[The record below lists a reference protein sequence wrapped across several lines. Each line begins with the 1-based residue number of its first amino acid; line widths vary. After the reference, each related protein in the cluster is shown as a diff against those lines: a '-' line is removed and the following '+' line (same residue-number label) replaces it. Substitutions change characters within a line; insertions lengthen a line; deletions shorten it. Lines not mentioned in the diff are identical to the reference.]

1 MKPSTHWA
9 IIASTSIQRLG
20 NIVHAHTNLYPDTN
34 LQRCCASTPTKRIS
48 PVLVPF
54 AIDPHIAAGLSAEA
68 PMFARGSTP
77 SDVSHWR
84 WETVTLEPFFDHLP
98 PDTRAMFPCIQTHG
112 KHQRWACIWRLSSS
126 VLKYSCAKHIKSVKP
141 ERGKSLKFQKVPK
154 RQANIITLL
163 NTAKKEDDL
172 SYELAKYMCS
182 ESDATTPRGCIK
194 RLATQEWADLEDNT
208 RQDPY
213 RCLESGSARSI
224 PRRDV
229 TPVEWLQAIGSRL
242 PRQPIGSRFLVGSSL
257 RRSPPPSQRNKPSR
271 SLSLHLGVLIREECQ
286 ELVLSDG
293 QVLEIM
299 KRLLTELNRGLGKA
313 THDTADVKCFTTF
326 VQDLPNG
333 TVLYVS
339 WQLFDHIAECLANF
353 MVEHDLSS
361 ERLPLGFTFSFPLSQ
376 RGLTKGYLVQWTKG
390 FDCSDCINEDVVQ
403 MLKDAIARRN
413 DIQLDV
419 VALLNDAVGTLVAC
433 AVRAHNSRVG
443 LIVGIMDVKID
454 VCAILNDTTG
464 TLMSCAWK
472 NFNCRIGIIVVWFA
486 RRRRSRFKSKL
497 GVASYYFYFA
507 LHAAKLCLCVRSGT
521 GTGSNACYVEK
532 VENVELFEGDK
543 SKPYMV
549 INTEWGAFGDN
560 GALEIVRTQYDRE
573 IDSHSINAGK
583 QLHEK
588 MISGMYMGELVR
600 LVLVKFTKSN
610 LLFGGKGSD
619 MLFER
624 GTFFTKFV
632 SEIESDKRGTFTGCR
647 QFDLMLSED
656 GSGRGAA
663 LVAAVAC
670 RDR

>member
-1 MKPSTHWA
+1 MT
-9 IIASTSIQRLG
+9 G
-20 NIVHAHTNLYPDTN
+20 
-34 LQRCCASTPTKRIS
+34 
-48 PVLVPF
+48 
-54 AIDPHIAAGLSAEA
+54 
-68 PMFARGSTP
+68 
-77 SDVSHWR
+77 
-84 WETVTLEPFFDHLP
+84 
-98 PDTRAMFPCIQTHG
+98 
-112 KHQRWACIWRLSSS
+112 IWIRYE
-126 VLKYSCAKHIKSVKP
+126 V
-141 ERGKSLKFQKVPK
+141 
-154 RQANIITLL
+154 
-163 NTAKKEDDL
+163 AKKKIILEKTL
-172 SYELAKYMCS
+172 
-182 ESDATTPRGCIK
+182 K
-194 RLATQEWADLEDNT
+194 R
-208 RQDPY
+208 
-213 RCLESGSARSI
+213 ARSI

-242 PRQPIGSRFLVGSSL
+242 PWQPIESRLLVGSSL
-257 RRSPPPSQRNKPSR
+257 PLPQTFALTLSSPWCSEGSVRGKPQAAS
-271 SLSLHLGVLIREECQ
+271 SLHTYHVFVRVATSLASKPLSYNLQANCLQYKQGLSEIREECQ

-299 KRLLTELNRGLGKA
+299 KRLLTELNRGLSKA

-333 TVLYVS
+333 TVCHVS

-353 MVEHDLSS
+353 MIEHDLSS

-413 DIQLDV
+413 D
-419 VALLNDAVGTLVAC
+419 
-433 AVRAHNSRVG
+433 
-443 LIVGIMDVKID
+443 VKID

-472 NFNCRIGIIVVWFA
+472 NFNCRIGIIV
-486 RRRRSRFKSKL
+486 
-497 GVASYYFYFA
+497 
-507 LHAAKLCLCVRSGT
+507 

-532 VENVELFEGDK
+532 VENLELFEGDK

-647 QFDLMLSED
+647 QVLDELGLSHATDQDCVNVRYVCECVSRRAAHLVSAGVATLINKMGQLSVTVGVDGSVYRFHPYFHDLMVEKISELVTPGIKFDLMLSED

>member
-1 MKPSTHWA
+1 MRYVGRLTLEGSVCGKPQA
-9 IIASTSIQRLG
+9 ASSLHTYHVFVRVATSL
-20 NIVHAHTNLYPDTN
+20 ASKPLSYN
-34 LQRCCASTPTKRIS
+34 LQANCLQYKQ
-48 PVLVPF
+48 
-54 AIDPHIAAGLSAEA
+54 GLSE
-68 PMFARGSTP
+68 
-77 SDVSHWR
+77 
-84 WETVTLEPFFDHLP
+84 
-98 PDTRAMFPCIQTHG
+98 
-112 KHQRWACIWRLSSS
+112 
-126 VLKYSCAKHIKSVKP
+126 
-141 ERGKSLKFQKVPK
+141 
-154 RQANIITLL
+154 
-163 NTAKKEDDL
+163 
-172 SYELAKYMCS
+172 
-182 ESDATTPRGCIK
+182 
-194 RLATQEWADLEDNT
+194 
-208 RQDPY
+208 
-213 RCLESGSARSI
+213 
-224 PRRDV
+224 
-229 TPVEWLQAIGSRL
+229 
-242 PRQPIGSRFLVGSSL
+242 
-257 RRSPPPSQRNKPSR
+257 
-271 SLSLHLGVLIREECQ
+271 IREECQ

-299 KRLLTELNRGLGKA
+299 KRLLTELNRGLSKA

-333 TVLYVS
+333 TEKGKFLALDLGGTNFRVLIIELGGEHHFDMKSKIYAIPQKIMLGS
-339 WQLFDHIAECLANF
+339 GKQLFDHIAECLANF
-353 MVEHDLSS
+353 MIEHDLSS

-433 AVRAHNSRVG
+433 AVRSYNCRVG
-443 LIVGIMDVKID
+443 LIV
-454 VCAILNDTTG
+454 
-464 TLMSCAWK
+464 
-472 NFNCRIGIIVVWFA
+472 
-486 RRRRSRFKSKL
+486 
-497 GVASYYFYFA
+497 
-507 LHAAKLCLCVRSGT
+507 

-543 SKPYMV
+543 PKPYMV

-647 QFDLMLSED
+647 QVLDELGLSHATDQDCVNVRYVCECVSRRAAHLVSAGVATLINKMGQLSVTVGVDGSVYRFHPYFHDLMVEKISELVTPGIKFDLMLSED